1 LGLSGPIPRRVD
13 AATKL
18 ALLDMIDAAIADGC
32 EHRAACAILV
42 LKESRAWRWQRRRD
56 HGRLD
61 DRRPGG
67 HPLHGIL
74 EAEVDAIVAIFDEWA
89 EIDHS
94 HRKLAHRGS
103 YVGRVWVSPS
113 TVKRVLAA
121 KGLHLRGPKR
131 SGTSAKRPWPDWVSY
146 QPNEMWIYDTTHF
159 TRCGAAVVV
168 IVDMVS
174 RKWLATVVSAE
185 ETSTQ
190 VQAVFGDAL
199 DAEGITAKIDARYDE
214 LVDLG
219 VDDERR
225 PILLAIS
232 DIHSGSGADRCSRRG
247 DGRRFD
253 RDRCSLVVAA
263 RPTGAVRRPLAC

>member
-1 LGLSGPIPRRVD
+1 MV
-13 AATKL
+13 
-18 ALLDMIDAAIADGC
+18 ALMIVGRAAIPSTGSWK
-32 EHRAACAILV
+32 RRSMRS
-42 LKESRAWRWQRRRD
+42 SRSS
-56 HGRLD
+56 
-61 DRRPGG
+61 
-67 HPLHGIL
+67 
-74 EAEVDAIVAIFDEWA
+74 DEWA

-113 TVKRVLAA
+113 TAKRVLAA

-174 RKWLATVVSAE
+174 RKWLATVVSTE